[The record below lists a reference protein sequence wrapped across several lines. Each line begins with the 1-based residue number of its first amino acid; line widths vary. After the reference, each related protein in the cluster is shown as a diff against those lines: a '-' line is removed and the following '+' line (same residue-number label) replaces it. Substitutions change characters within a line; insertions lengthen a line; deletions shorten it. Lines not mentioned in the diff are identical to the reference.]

1 MRSLRKA
8 ARNVAVFQCPC
19 GTLATSLRPAVEA
32 GHVGLGPGLIDED
45 HPRGIDALLML
56 GAADLIEA
64 SRFLYGRFRDSLPRG
79 GDLRC
84 RKCQRRRDFRP
95 VARVRAAASEA
106 RPHGAVASDRCGA
119 VVDAGS
125 GCLAGGSGLI
135 VLCDC
140 DGRVRAWAG
149 GFVLLWFP
157 QLCGGLPI
165 V

>member
-79 GDLRC
+79 GDLHAESVNGGEILGQWRG
-84 RKCQRRRDFRP
+84 FGRP
-95 VARVRAAASEA
+95 RAKRALMAPKRATGVARSSMQAPDVW
-106 RPHGAVASDRCGA
+106 
-119 VVDAGS
+119 
-125 GCLAGGSGLI
+125 LAG
-135 VLCDC
+135 
-140 DGRVRAWAG
+140 AA
-149 GFVLLWFP
+149 
-157 QLCGGLPI
+157 
-165 V
+165 